1 MLIAA
6 NKNYLRLRSV
16 REGTLLEGGGW
27 QTVTQRFSRAV
38 QKKNWKLKTENKTKY
53 KPQNILK

>member
-53 KPQNILK
+53 KQ

>member
-16 REGTLLEGGGW
+16 REGTLLEGGGCH
-27 QTVTQRFSRAV
+27 TVTQRFSRAV
-38 QKKNWKLKTENKTKY
+38 LKKLEIENWKQKIK
-53 KPQNILK
+53 QNTNRKAF

>member
-16 REGTLLEGGGW
+16 REGTLLEGGGCHI
-27 QTVTQRFSRAV
+27 VTQRFSRAV
-38 QKKNWKLKTENKTKY
+38 QKKKIENWKLRIKQNTNRKTF
-53 KPQNILK
+53 

>member
-16 REGTLLEGGGW
+16 REGTLLEGGGGH
-27 QTVTQRFSRAV
+27 TVTQRFSRAV
-38 QKKNWKLKTENKTKY
+38 QKKIENWKLRIKQNTNRKTF
-53 KPQNILK
+53 

>member
-16 REGTLLEGGGW
+16 REGTLSEGGGCH
-27 QTVTQRFSRAV
+27 TVTQRFSRAV
-38 QKKNWKLKTENKTKY
+38 QKKIGNWKLKTENKTKY
-53 KPQNILK
+53 KP